1 MECRP
6 GTGKS
11 FVCGRQACFSCEIP
25 ISRIDKTRDKVRME
39 LFQYLHS
46 MYPQLTPQNCKIHLA
61 GENEHGELPIREFL
75 NETFDEWQCFQKKRF
90 FNRPYVIALIQ
101 TEEKQRWLY
110 AGTYRRESCSQTAT
124 PCFRDRKED
133 YYAYVLSHVPDL
145 AEYRGRMYVSVNRY
159 RTHVLRGE
167 TLAGNMPI
175 VEIAPVR
182 LSFGQ
187 FPGYKNVV
195 LNRATL
201 GTIIRQELDSWK
213 TALSIV
219 KGIYLLTDVDGGKLY
234 VGQAN
239 GKDGIWGRWMT
250 YFDTGHGG
258 NAGLIE
264 AFGAFDE
271 ERLKRVTFSILEIM
285 DINSDADEIG
295 LRESHWKRI
304 LLSRSIGHNRN

>member
-1 MECRP
+1 
-6 GTGKS
+6 
-11 FVCGRQACFSCEIP
+11 
-25 ISRIDKTRDKVRME
+25 ME

-61 GENEHGELPIREFL
+61 GKNEHGELPINEFL
-75 NETFDEWQCFQKKRF
+75 NGTFDEWQCFQKKNY
-90 FNRPYVIALIQ
+90 FNRTYVISLIQ
-101 TEEKQRWLY
+101 TEDKQRWLY
-110 AGTYRRESCSQTAT
+110 AGTYRRESCSPTAS
-124 PCFRDRKED
+124 PCFRDRKDD
-133 YYAYVLSHVPDL
+133 YYAYVLRPIPEL
-145 AEYRGRMYVSVNRY
+145 AEYRGRMYVSLSRP
-159 RTHVLRGE
+159 RIHVLYGE
-167 TLAGNMPI
+167 RLAGKMPI
-175 VEIAPVR
+175 VEIAPVC
-182 LSFGQ
+182 LSFGE

-195 LNRATL
+195 LTRATL

-239 GKDGIWGRWMT
+239 GKDGIWGRWKT